1 MAIGTFSLLI
11 LVPLMIGCALLSG
24 SLAHKKGYSYPLF
37 AFLGLFFTVFTL
49 IVVLAMPA
57 KESAKPA

>member
-1 MAIGTFSLLI
+1 VAIGAFALVI
-11 LVPLMIGCALLSG
+11 LVIGCALLSG

-37 AFLGLFFTVFTL
+37 AFLGLVFSVFTL

-57 KESAKPA
+57 KESAKLV

>member
-1 MAIGTFSLLI
+1 
-11 LVPLMIGCALLSG
+11 MIGCALLSG

-57 KESAKPA
+57 KESAKPV